1 MTEAVCPWCVGHD
14 IYEQYHHHEWGVP
27 IDDDQRFF
35 EFLSLE
41 AFQAGLSWLTIL
53 KKRENF
59 RETFAQFD
67 PVKVAKF
74 TDADKQ
80 RLLADAGI
88 VRNRLKIDATINNAQ
103 RFLEV
108 QKEFGRF
115 STYLWQFMSHKPQN
129 NAPKTMADIPAVT
142 DLALVISKDLKKRGF
157 KFLGP
162 TVMYAHMQASGMV
175 NDHLTTCPRHA
186 EIIEQTKGQKY
197 GL

>member
-14 IYEQYHHHEWGVP
+14 IYEQYHHQEWGVP
-27 IDDDQRFF
+27 VDDDQRFF

-59 RETFAQFD
+59 RKAFAQFD

-115 STYLWQFMSHKPQN
+115 STYLWQFMGHKPQN

-175 NDHLTTCPRHA
+175 NDHLTTCPRYA

>member
-1 MTEAVCPWCVGHD
+1 MTKAVCPWCVGHD
-14 IYEQYHHHEWGVP
+14 IYEQYHHQEWGVP
-27 IDDDQRFF
+27 VDDDQRFF

-59 RETFAQFD
+59 RKAFAQFD
-67 PVKVAKF
+67 PVKVAQF

-115 STYLWQFMSHKPQN
+115 STYLWQFMDHKPLN
-129 NAPKTMADIPAVT
+129 NAPKTMADVPAVT
-142 DLALVISKDLKKRGF
+142 DLALAISKDLKKRGF

-175 NDHLTTCPRHA
+175 NDHLTTCPRYT